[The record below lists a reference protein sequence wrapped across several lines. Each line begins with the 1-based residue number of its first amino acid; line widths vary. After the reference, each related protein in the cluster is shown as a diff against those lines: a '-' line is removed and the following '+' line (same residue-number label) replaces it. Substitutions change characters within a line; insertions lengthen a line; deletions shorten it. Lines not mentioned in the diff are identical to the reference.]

1 MVKSYLTWGIG
12 YGKSRELAEINA
24 QADANLDK
32 IKIGKLTRLEIPK
45 CEVVE
50 NKKALR
56 ELKGSFFGIVLQN
69 CKKGEVAASLVLSVM
84 GEKIIIGHG
93 KAGGLVKAEREAEF
107 EVKKAAKEQ
116 NLTSDGI
123 DYHIAADAPA
133 KKDTFGCAIVAL
145 ILVE

>member
-1 MVKSYLTWGIG
+1 MKAYLTWGIG
-12 YGKSRELAEINA
+12 YGKSRELAEINS
-24 QADANLDK
+24 QRDANLDK
-32 IKIGKLTRLEIPK
+32 IKIGKLTKLEIPK

-50 NKKALR
+50 NKKVLT

-69 CKKGEVAASLVLSVM
+69 CKKGEVAASLVLNVTD
-84 GEKIIIGHG
+84 EKIIIGHG

-107 EVKKAAKEQ
+107 EVKKAVTEQ
-116 NLTSDGI
+116 NLNPEGI
-123 DYHIAADAPA
+123 DYRISADAPA

>member
-1 MVKSYLTWGIG
+1 MKAYLTWGIG

-32 IKIGKLTRLEIPK
+32 IKIGKLTKLEIPK

-50 NKKALR
+50 NKKALL

-69 CKKGEVAASLVLSVM
+69 CKKGEVAASLVL
-84 GEKIIIGHG
+84 GLTEEKIIIGHG

-107 EVKKAAKEQ
+107 EVKKAIQEQ
-116 NLTSDGI
+116 KLALDGI